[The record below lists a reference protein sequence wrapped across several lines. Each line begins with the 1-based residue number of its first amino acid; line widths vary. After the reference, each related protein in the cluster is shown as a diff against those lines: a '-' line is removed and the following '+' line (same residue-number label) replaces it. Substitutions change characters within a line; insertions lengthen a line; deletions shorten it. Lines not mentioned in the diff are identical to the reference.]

1 MSSNKKYWKSVEEL
15 NETSSIV
22 ETLKQNEFV
31 EQIPT
36 DAFLGDKNTL
46 ESTSTTRRDFLK
58 YVGFST
64 AAASLAAC
72 EGPVVKS
79 IPYVVQPQEIIPG
92 VANYYATTIA
102 DGFDFA
108 SVLVKTREGRPIK
121 IENNTLAATGGNANA
136 RVNASVLGLYDSLRV
151 QVPKKEGAS
160 ISWSTFDIE
169 TNQKLTD
176 LKADGKEIVLLT
188 QTFASPSTSKLI
200 SEFKEKYGNVRHVVY
215 DAISESA
222 ALDAYQAKY
231 GERAL
236 ANYDFSK
243 AMTIVSVGADFLGDW
258 QGGGFDAG
266 YAKGRIP
273 QEGKMSR
280 HIQFESNMSLTGAN
294 ADKRVPLTP
303 SEQKIALAKLY
314 SYVVGG
320 SVSGSL
326 PASVED
332 AVKNTAAHLKKAGS
346 KGVVVTG
353 INDVNAQTVALE
365 INVFLASEAFDAK
378 TPIKTRQGSDEAVL
392 TLVADMKAGKVGAI
406 IMSGVNPMYSLPNAS
421 DFAEGLKK
429 TELSIAFSMK
439 VDETS
444 TKVQYIAAAPHYL
457 ESWGDAELK
466 KGHYA
471 LIQPTIRPL
480 FNTRQFQE
488 SLLKWTGNNVSYHD
502 YIKDTWNSSILG
514 GNPFNQAL
522 HDGVF
527 VHGSSMGVLNG
538 SSSKTVETTS
548 TALNDKK
555 NKTFVGGIIHDVA
568 VGVGIKDED
577 KSGNTTTT
585 SPKTTTNIV
594 GTSALSV
601 TSGGNAANA
610 LAASA
615 KKSGLELSLYTKVGM
630 GDGQQANNPWLQ
642 EFPDPIT
649 RTSWENYLT
658 ISKADADAVGL
669 TNRHVANGA
678 LNGSYAK
685 ITVNGTSITVPVI
698 IQPGQAKGSVGLSFG
713 YGRTAGLKEE
723 MQTGVNAYTVYHG
736 FNSVQNV
743 TIEPVAGEHEF
754 ACVQLQNTLMGR
766 GDIIKE
772 TTLEIFNTY
781 DKEDHEHG
789 WNKVAKVSLNHVETP
804 VTSPDVDLW
813 DSFDRSIGHHFNLS
827 IDLNACTG
835 CGACVIACHA
845 ENNVP
850 VVGKTEVRRSRDMH
864 WLRID
869 RYYSSEESFIGD
881 NEKKENISGLGNSL
895 SEFREME
902 HASVNPQV
910 AFQPVM
916 CQHCNHA
923 PCETVCPVGAPV
935 HGRQGQSQMI
945 YNRCVGTRYCA
956 NNCPYK
962 VRRFNW
968 FLYNG
973 NDEFDY
979 HMNDDLGRM
988 VLNPDVVVR
997 SRGVMEKCSMCIQK
1011 TQKTILD
1018 AKRDG
1023 REIKDGEFQ
1032 TACSAACGNG
1042 AMVFG
1047 DINDKESKVVKL
1059 KEDNRMYHLLE
1070 SVGVKPNVMY
1080 QTKVRNTNE
1089 A

>member
-15 NETSSIV
+15 NENSSIV

-31 EQIPT
+31 AEIPT
-36 DAFLGDKNTL
+36 DEFLGDKETL
-46 ESTSTTRRDFLK
+46 EATSTTRRDFLK

-72 EGPVVKS
+72 EGPVKKS
-79 IPYVVQPQEIIPG
+79 IPYVVQPTEIIPG

-121 IENNTLAATGGNANA
+121 IENNTMATTNGSANA

-151 QVPKKEGAS
+151 QSPKRKDGES
-160 ISWSTFDIE
+160 ISWSTFDSE
-169 TNQKLTD
+169 TTEKLTNIAAANKD
-176 LKADGKEIVLLT
+176 IVLLT

-200 SEFKEKYGNVRHVVY
+200 SEFKDKFGNVRHVIY
-215 DAISESA
+215 DAVSESA

-231 GERAL
+231 GERGL

-243 AMTIVSVGADFLGDW
+243 AMTIVSVGADFLSDW
-258 QGGGFDAG
+258 QGGGFDSG
-266 YAKGRIP
+266 YSKNRVP
-273 QEGKMSR
+273 DHGKMSR

-303 SEQKIALAKLY
+303 SQQKLALAKLY
-314 SYVVGG
+314 SLVTGNNVTVNGL
-320 SVSGSL
+320 SE
-326 PASVED
+326 SVE
-332 AVKNTAAHLKKAGS
+332 TAIANAASQLRKAGS
-346 KGVVVTG
+346 NGVVVTG

-365 INVFLASEAFDAK
+365 INEFLGSKAFDAK
-378 TPIKTRQGSDEAVL
+378 TPIKTRQGNVQAVAQ
-392 TLVADMKAGKVGAI
+392 LVADMKAGKVGAI
-406 IMSGVNPMYSLPNAS
+406 IMSGVNPVYTLPNAA
-421 DFAEGLKK
+421 DFVEGLSK
-429 TELSIAFSMK
+429 TELSVTFSMK

-444 TKVQYIAAAPHYL
+444 SETQYIAAAPHYL
-457 ESWGDAELK
+457 ESWGDVEFK

-471 LIQPTIRPL
+471 LTQPTIRPL
-480 FNTRQFQE
+480 FDTRQFQE
-488 SLLKWTGNNVSYHD
+488 ALLKWTGNDMSYHD
-502 YIKDTWNSSILG
+502 YIKEAWGTTILG
-514 GNPFNQAL
+514 GSSFNKAL
-522 HDGVF
+522 HDGVY
-527 VHGSSMGVLNG
+527 VGSID
-538 SSSKTVETTS
+538 TVVEDTTDADAED
-548 TALNDKK
+548 TAE
-555 NKTFVGGIIHDVA
+555 VP
-568 VGVGIKDED
+568 
-577 KSGNTTTT
+577 S
-585 SPKTTTNIV
+585 
-594 GTSALSV
+594 
-601 TSGGNAANA
+601 GNAART
-610 LAASA
+610 LAASTQ
-615 KKSGLELSLYTKVGM
+615 SNGLELTLYTKVGM

-649 RTSWENYLT
+649 RTSWDNYLT
-658 ISKADADAVGL
+658 ISKADADAIGL
-669 TNRHVANGA
+669 TNTHVANGA
-678 LNGSYAK
+678 LNGSYANV
-685 ITVNGTSITVPVI
+685 TVNGTSLKVPVM

-713 YGRTAGLKEE
+713 YGRTLGLKEE
-723 MQTGVNAYTVYHG
+723 MQTGVNAYALYQG
-736 FNSVQNV
+736 FNNVQSV
-743 TIEPVAGEHEF
+743 TIEPAAGEHEF
-754 ACVQLQNTLMGR
+754 ASVQLHNTLMGR

-772 TTLEIFNTY
+772 TTLEIFNTK
-781 DKEDHEHG
+781 DKKY
-789 WNKVAKVSLNHVETP
+789 WNAVPVVSLNHVETP
-804 VTSPDVDLW
+804 VTSPEVDLW
-813 DSFDRSIGHHFNLS
+813 DEFDRSIGHHFNLS
-827 IDLNACTG
+827 VDLNACTG

-869 RYYSSEESFIGD
+869 RYYSSETSFEGD
-881 NEKKENISGLGNSL
+881 NEKKENISGLGSSL
-895 SEFREME
+895 SEFGEME
-902 HASVNPQV
+902 NASENPQV

-923 PCETVCPVGAPV
+923 PCETVCPVAATS
-935 HGRQGQSQMI
+935 HGRQGQNHMA

-997 SRGVMEKCSMCIQK
+997 SRGVMEKCSMCIQM

-1023 REIKDGEFQ
+1023 RQIKDGEFQ
-1032 TACSAACGNG
+1032 TACSAACSNG
-1042 AMVFG
+1042 AMTFG
-1047 DINDKESKVVKL
+1047 DINDKDSKVAKL

-1070 SVGVKPNVMY
+1070 SVGTKPNVQY
-1080 QTKVRNTNE
+1080 QTKVRNTTE

>member
-15 NETSSIV
+15 NENSSIV

-31 EQIPT
+31 EEIPT
-36 DAFLGDKNTL
+36 DEFLGDKDTL

-72 EGPVVKS
+72 EGPVKKS
-79 IPYVVQPQEIIPG
+79 IPYVVQPKEIIPG
-92 VANYYATTIA
+92 VANYYATTVA

-121 IENNTLAATGGNANA
+121 IENNTMAAASGNANA

-151 QVPKKEGAS
+151 QGPKKGGES
-160 ISWSTFDIE
+160 ISWSAFDTE
-169 TNQKLTD
+169 TSKALTN
-176 LKADGKEIVLLT
+176 AAAANKEIVLLT
-188 QTFASPSTSKLI
+188 QTFASPSVSKLI

-215 DAISESA
+215 DAVSESA

-231 GERAL
+231 GERGL
-236 ANYDFSK
+236 ADYDFAKSQ
-243 AMTIVSVGADFLGDW
+243 TIVSVGADFLGDW
-258 QGGGFDAG
+258 QGGGFDTG
-266 YAKGRIP
+266 YAKNRVP
-273 QEGKMSR
+273 DHGKMSR
-280 HIQFESNMSLTGAN
+280 HVQFESNMSLTGAN

-303 SEQKIALAKLY
+303 TQQKLVLAKLY
-314 SYVVGG
+314 SLVTGNNV
-320 SVSGSL
+320 SVSGL
-326 PASVED
+326 PEHVD
-332 AVKNTAAHLKKAGS
+332 TAVKNAASQLKKAGS
-346 KGVVVTG
+346 NGVVVTG
-353 INDVNAQTVALE
+353 IQDVNAQTVVLE
-365 INVFLASEAFDAK
+365 INEALASKAFDSK
-378 TPIKTRQGSDEAVL
+378 TPKKIRQGKAGDV
-392 TLVADMKAGKVGAI
+392 TKLVADMKAGKIGAL
-406 IMSGVNPMYSLPNAS
+406 IMSGVNPVYTLPNAA
-421 DFAEGLKK
+421 DFVEGLGKVD
-429 TELSIAFSMK
+429 LSVAFSMK
-439 VDETS
+439 EDETS
-444 TKVQYIAAAPHYL
+444 TKVNYLAAAPHYL
-457 ESWGDAELK
+457 EAWGDVEIK

-471 LIQPTIRPL
+471 LTQPAIRPL
-480 FNTRQFQE
+480 FDTRQFQE
-488 SLLKWTGNNVSYHD
+488 ALLKWTENDASYHD
-502 YIKDTWNSSILG
+502 YIKEAWGTNILG
-514 GNPFNQAL
+514 GSSFNKAL

-527 VHGSSMGVLNG
+527 VGTIATE
-538 SSSKTVETTS
+538 TVDTTEDTSQESLDSNEETAE
-548 TALNDKK
+548 TA
-555 NKTFVGGIIHDVA
+555 TP
-568 VGVGIKDED
+568 
-577 KSGNTTTT
+577 S
-585 SPKTTTNIV
+585 
-594 GTSALSV
+594 
-601 TSGGNAANA
+601 GNAART

-615 KKSGLELSLYTKVGM
+615 KSEGLELTLYTKVGM

-649 RTSWENYLT
+649 RTSWDNYLT
-658 ISKADADAVGL
+658 ISKADADEKGL
-669 TNRHVANGA
+669 INKHVANGA
-678 LNGSYAK
+678 LNGSYAN
-685 ITVNGTSITVPVI
+685 ITVNGVTLTAPVI
-698 IQPGQAKGSVGLSFG
+698 IQPGQAKGSIGLAFG
-713 YGRTAGLKEE
+713 YGKTLGLKTE
-723 MQTGVNAYTVYHG
+723 MQTGVNAYSLYQN
-736 FNSVQNV
+736 FNNVQTV
-743 TIEPVAGEHEF
+743 TIEPAAGEHEF
-754 ACVQLQNTLMGR
+754 ACVQLHNTLMGR
-766 GDIIKE
+766 GDIVKE
-772 TTLEIFNTY
+772 TTLEIFNTK
-781 DKEDHEHG
+781 DKKH
-789 WNKVAKVSLNHVETP
+789 WNAIPVVSLNHKETP

-813 DSFDRSIGHHFNLS
+813 DEFDRSIGHHFNLS

-869 RYYSSEESFIGD
+869 RYYSSEESFKGD
-881 NEKKENISGLGNSL
+881 NDKKDNISGLGSSL
-895 SEFREME
+895 SEFGEME
-902 HASVNPQV
+902 NASENPQV

-923 PCETVCPVGAPV
+923 PCETVCPVAATS
-935 HGRQGQSQMI
+935 HGRQGQNHMA

-997 SRGVMEKCSMCIQK
+997 SRGVMEKCSMCIQM

-1023 REIKDGEFQ
+1023 RRVGKDEFQ
-1032 TACSAACGNG
+1032 TACSAACSSG
-1042 AMVFG
+1042 AMTFG
-1047 DINDKESKVVKL
+1047 DINDKDSKVAKL

-1070 SVGVKPNVMY
+1070 HVGTKPNVMY
-1080 QTKVRNTNE
+1080 QTKVRNTTE